1 MRSIVFTIALTVS
14 GLLLYVGSLSAAE
27 PTVGCQVLTQA
38 QIAAATGAT
47 VGAGSPIARPG
58 TCQWFGQGKIVTLTI
73 TLPRNGKSPVDDFNA
88 SKAQKLPGVTVEPVS
103 GVGDDAF
110 YVGYA
115 GANRA
120 GLGIVVKKGSSSF
133 EIRVYGFD
141 LDKAKV
147 VAKALAQDAAA
158 KF

>member
-1 MRSIVFTIALTVS
+1 MRSIVFTTALTSAV
-14 GLLLYVGSLSAAE
+14 LLSCGGSLSAAE
-27 PTVGCQVLTQA
+27 PTVACQLLTQA
-38 QIAAATGAT
+38 QLAAATGAT
-47 VGAGSPIARPG
+47 LGAGSPISRPG
-58 TCQWFGQGKIVTLTI
+58 TCQWVGQGKIVTLTI
-73 TLPRNGKSPVDDFNA
+73 TLARNGKSPVDDFNA
-88 SKAQKLPGVTVEPVS
+88 SKAQKLPGISVEPVS

-120 GLGIVVKKGSSSF
+120 GLGLVVKKGSSSF

-147 VAKALAQDAAA
+147 VAKALGQNAAA
-158 KF
+158 QF

>member
-1 MRSIVFTIALTVS
+1 V
-14 GLLLYVGSLSAAE
+14 
-27 PTVGCQVLTQA
+27 
-38 QIAAATGAT
+38 
-47 VGAGSPIARPG
+47 RPG
-58 TCQWFGQGKIVTLTI
+58 ACQWIGQGKIVTLTI
-73 TLPRNGKSPVDDFNA
+73 TMERQGKSPIDQFNA
-88 SKAQKLPGVTVEPVS
+88 GKTQKLPGISVEPVS

-120 GLGIVVKKGSSSF
+120 GLGLVVKKGTSSF

-141 LDKAKV
+141 VDKAKV
-147 VAKALAQDAAA
+147 VAKQLAQNAVT

>member
-1 MRSIVFTIALTVS
+1 MRSIVFTTALTSAV
-14 GLLLYVGSLSAAE
+14 LLSFGGSLSAAE
-27 PTVGCQVLTQA
+27 PTVGCQVLTEA

-73 TLPRNGKSPVDDFNA
+73 TLARNGKSPVDNFNEGKA
-88 SKAQKLPGVTVEPVS
+88 SKLPGITVEPVG
-103 GVGDDAF
+103 GVGDDAY

-120 GLGIVVKKGSSSF
+120 GLGLVVKKGSSSF

-147 VAKALAQDAAA
+147 VAKALAQNAAA